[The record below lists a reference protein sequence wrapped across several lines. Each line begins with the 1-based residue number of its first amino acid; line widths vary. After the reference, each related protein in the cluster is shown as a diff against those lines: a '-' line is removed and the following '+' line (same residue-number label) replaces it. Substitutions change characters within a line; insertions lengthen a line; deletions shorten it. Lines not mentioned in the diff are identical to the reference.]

1 MKLLVENIKVSEVN
15 KEIYSLTSIDELME
29 SIRIVGLLQ
38 KPVINIKTNNLL
50 SGHRRVEAVTRLG
63 WKEVDVDTIE
73 IEEEDEILYL
83 IHYNQTRVKS
93 VYSILREYD
102 FLKKYYKDN
111 KSKLGLKGV
120 ILRGVIAEDL
130 KMSDGQLARLLKI
143 RNDSPESIELIDK
156 GILSINQAYVLT
168 QRNTIEKKSK
178 QVVSKDWD
186 SSSNSEDFRFY
197 QKSSE
202 DMSELNDEE
211 CDVILT
217 SPPFYR
223 LRSYSDNDDLGN
235 EESPEGFINNLV
247 DHIHNECWRVLKTTG
262 SFFLEL
268 GDTYINGSLQNIP
281 HRVAIELSKRG
292 WIQRNSIILKRKN
305 PKPSSSKSNLTTT
318 YSMLFHF
325 TKTMNYHYQLTRTK
339 ISSNTK
345 PSHAP
350 RHRTIG
356 NEIYLS
362 STPYIPNKLGK
373 NTGDFLDEDILSVA
387 VSNQKYSNEFQHPGQ
402 FPEQL
407 VWFILNSVAY
417 LPHLGTD
424 YQPVVLDPFAGA
436 LGVYRGIQW
445 FNSNLN
451 TSIKFIGYDIKRW
464 FN

>member
-1 MKLLVENIKVSEVN
+1 MKITVSEIVISKVN
-15 KEIYSLTSIDELME
+15 KEIYSMSSIDELME

-50 SGHRRVEAVTRLG
+50 SGHRRVEAVSRLG
-63 WKEVDVDTIE
+63 WKEIDVDTIE

-93 VYSILREYD
+93 VFSILREYD
-102 FLKKYYKDN
+102 FLKKYYNDN

-120 ILRGVIAEDL
+120 ILRGMIADDL

-143 RNDSPESIELIDK
+143 RKESPDSIDLIDK
-156 GILSINQAYVLT
+156 GILSINQAYLLT
-168 QRNTIEKKSK
+168 QRNTIERKSK
-178 QVVSKDWD
+178 QVVSTDWD
-186 SSSNSEDFRFY
+186 SSSNTEDFRFF

-202 DMSELNDEE
+202 DMSELKDEE
-211 CDVILT
+211 CDLILT

-223 LRSYSDNDDLGN
+223 LRSYSNNDVFGN
-235 EESPEGFINNLV
+235 EKSPEEFIKNLV
-247 DHIHNECWRVLKTTG
+247 DHIHYECWRVLKNTG

-281 HRVAIELSKRG
+281 HRVAIELNKRG
-292 WIQRNSIILKRKN
+292 WIQRNSIVARRLN

-356 NEIYLS
+356 NEIHLS
-362 STPYIPNKLGK
+362 STPYIPNKFGK

-387 VSNQKYSNEFQHPGQ
+387 VSNQKYSIDFQHPAQ

-407 VWFILNSVAY
+407 VWFILNSVVY
-417 LPHLGTD
+417 LPHLGTN
-424 YQPVVLDPFAGA
+424 YQPVVLDQFSGG
-436 LGVYRGIQW
+436 LSVYRGIQW

-451 TSIKFIGYDIKRW
+451 TSIKFIGYDIKKW
-464 FN
+464 F